1 MVNFFY
7 RKIDLTISEIKSM
20 SKLLQELL
28 TKKTSLRHRIS
39 NSLVQSFIFISQRKF
54 RLKV

>member
-20 SKLLQELL
+20 SKPLQELL
-28 TKKTSLRHRIS
+28 TSSRRIVI
-39 NSLVQSFIFISQRKF
+39 N
-54 RLKV
+54 